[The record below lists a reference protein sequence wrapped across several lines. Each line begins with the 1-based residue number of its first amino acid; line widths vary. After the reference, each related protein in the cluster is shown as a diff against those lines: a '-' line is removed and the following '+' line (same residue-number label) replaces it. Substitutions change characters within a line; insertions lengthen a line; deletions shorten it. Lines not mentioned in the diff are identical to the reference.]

1 VIYLVALEVIV
12 VNYLL
17 FFDPLYQTIICE
29 VIATI
34 GFGFIVLGLLLN
46 VRGSTIG
53 ILGLIILFC
62 HGLTSFI
69 PFAPNS
75 AGKNMLTLFF
85 GQGAFP
91 LSANSVF
98 VMAYP
103 PIPWLGIMLA
113 GFGCGKFFELAPE
126 KRSRLFMKIGLAA
139 LLLFIAVRC
148 INIYGD
154 PLPWSTQ
161 KNAVFTFL
169 SFINVTK
176 YPPSLLFCLITL
188 SVMFFMLAFT
198 ERPKNKLLQIA
209 AVYGKVPLFYF
220 LLHFLV
226 IHLVMLATMFLQ
238 GISWSQ
244 MKFASGNFGRPEYI
258 QSGVALWIVYLV
270 WMGVVVT
277 LYKPCLWFG
286 KYKSD
291 HPRWWLRYI

>member
-1 VIYLVALEVIV
+1 
-12 VNYLL
+12 
-17 FFDPLYQTIICE
+17 
-29 VIATI
+29 
-34 GFGFIVLGLLLN
+34 
-46 VRGSTIG
+46 
-53 ILGLIILFC
+53 
-62 HGLTSFI
+62 
-69 PFAPNS
+69 
-75 AGKNMLTLFF
+75 MLTLFF

-209 AVYGKVPLFYF
+209 AVYGKMPLFYF

-270 WMGVVVT
+270 WMGVVVM